1 MIGEKILLRVYLRS
15 SDVYHFSPV
24 YERLIQAASRKR
36 LAGATVLRGIMGFSF
51 RGILMPSDYRLA
63 SASPVIVELVDEAEK
78 IANFAQDVLPQ
89 QMKTGLATVER
100 AAVLM
105 YRKRGGSHAS
115 GLPQPVEPLS
125 TLPDLKGDALMR
137 IDHDGVLLR
146 IFIGESDEWESKP
159 LFEAIIQKARAA
171 GLAGGTVLKGSMGF
185 GANSVLHTNKVLV
198 LSTDLPI
205 VIEIVD
211 SREKIAGFLP
221 TLDSLV
227 QEGMITMEGVHIYKY
242 THNPADA
249 VKKQSL
255 TPGQL

>member
-15 SDVYHFSPV
+15 SDLYHFSPI
-24 YERLIQAASRKR
+24 YERLVQAASRQR
-36 LAGATVLRGIMGFSF
+36 LAGATVLRGIMGFSS
-51 RGILMPSDYRLA
+51 RSMLMPSDYRLS
-63 SASPVIVELVDEAEK
+63 SASPVIVELVDEGKK
-78 IANFAQDVLPQ
+78 IGDFAQQVLPQ
-89 QMKTGLATVER
+89 QMKTGLATLER
-100 AAVLM
+100 ASVLM
-105 YRKRGGSHAS
+105 YRKKGGSHES
-115 GLPQPVEPLS
+115 HLSEPIEPLS

-146 IFIGESDEWESKP
+146 IFIGESDEWENKP

-211 SREKIAGFLP
+211 SREKIENFLP

-227 QEGMITMEGVHIYKY
+227 REGMITMEGVHIYKY
-242 THNPADA
+242 THDLADA
-249 VKKQSL
+249 AKKQL
-255 TPGQL
+255 Q

>member
-15 SDVYHFSPV
+15 SDLYHFGPV
-24 YERLIQAASRKR
+24 YERLVQAASRQK
-36 LAGATVLRGIMGFSF
+36 LAGATVLRGIAGFSS
-51 RGILMPSDYRLA
+51 RGILMPSDYRLT
-63 SASPVIVELVDEAEK
+63 SASPIIVELVDAAEK
-78 IANFAQDVLPQ
+78 IADFARQVLPQ
-89 QMKTGLATVER
+89 QMKTGLATLER
-100 AAVLM
+100 ASVMM
-105 YRKRGGSHAS
+105 YQKSGGSHES
-115 GLPQPVEPLS
+115 RLPLPMDALS

-146 IFIGESDEWESKP
+146 IFIGESDEWENKP

-211 SREKIAGFLP
+211 SREKIAAFLP
-221 TLDSLV
+221 TLDQMV

-249 VKKQSL
+249 ERKQ
-255 TPGQL
+255 TA